1 MKYTFALIV
10 LFLMGCSSTPV
21 EPRTVWINGFPVKEN
36 CLFADEQWNRI
47 LPAIGSPNI
56 AAHTVH
62 TSSGTYAT
70 TRVAD
75 QTYIC
80 NRSAL
85 EAEAARKR

>member
-1 MKYTFALIV
+1 MKYLIT
-10 LFLMGCSSTPV
+10 LFIVFLAGCASKTV
-21 EPRTVWINGFPVKEN
+21 EPRTVWINGYEIKEN

-56 AAHTVH
+56 QAHTVH
-62 TSSGTYAT
+62 TSTGTYAT
-70 TRVAD
+70 ARIAD

-85 EAEAARKR
+85 EAAAKR